1 MKTIYLKLCRPMDIP
16 GDELLMSDVGTLT
29 ISLSKL
35 CELKKKEKKA
45 TQEASEL
52 VCSVVM
58 CSYVVSAVRFP
69 GQLAGWYG
77 GMARKRYTD
86 F

>member
-1 MKTIYLKLCRPMDIP
+1 MDTP

-35 CELKKKEKKA
+35 CELKNNNKKQ
-45 TQEASEL
+45 QEASKL

-58 CSYVVSAVRFP
+58 C
-69 GQLAGWYG
+69 
-77 GMARKRYTD
+77 M
-86 F
+86 

>member
-1 MKTIYLKLCRPMDIP
+1 MDIP

-35 CELKKKEKKA
+35 CEIKKKKKKKEKKQ
-45 TQEASEL
+45 QEASEL

-58 CSYVVSAVRFP
+58 C
-69 GQLAGWYG
+69 
-77 GMARKRYTD
+77 M
-86 F
+86 

>member
-1 MKTIYLKLCRPMDIP
+1 MDIP

-35 CELKKKEKKA
+35 CELKKKKKKQ
-45 TQEASEL
+45 QEASEL

-58 CSYVVSAVRFP
+58 C
-69 GQLAGWYG
+69 
-77 GMARKRYTD
+77 M
-86 F
+86 